1 MNPRE
6 RCEIIPATIRLFY
19 SVRNQC
25 RYTPACTR
33 HGLRFTRSS
42 ISSQILSPSV
52 TLPLFVQTQ
61 KHKMPGLVVE
71 NPGVASG
78 PSEISTLRAE
88 SVPSAVSSSLFSS
101 TSTAVNHTSSSA
113 NVADESHLSNDSLQA
128 RYAYCSW
135 IFRGPDVI
143 VS

>member
-1 MNPRE
+1 
-6 RCEIIPATIRLFY
+6 
-19 SVRNQC
+19 
-25 RYTPACTR
+25 
-33 HGLRFTRSS
+33 
-42 ISSQILSPSV
+42 
-52 TLPLFVQTQ
+52 
-61 KHKMPGLVVE
+61 MPGLVVE
-71 NPGVASG
+71 NPGLASG
-78 PSEISTLRAE
+78 PSEIGTLRAE